1 MKKELNHS
9 EVWAIAGG
17 ALHDE
22 EYRTKYSEVLAF
34 LLRDKNLKIID
45 TAGGTGFPTLDLYK
59 LGFTNLSVTDGN
71 ETYAKELQEKF
82 KKEGMNI
89 QTLHSSW
96 QEIGTKVSDK
106 YDAIVN
112 ADNSF
117 VYMDGWMGGETEEGA
132 ENIFKRVQVCLKNFL
147 EILNKDGFAIIGL
160 GKHYVPSYTG
170 TNKQFESEKDGEH
183 FHTDWSA
190 VYDWNKRINTWT
202 VKAESEN
209 SKGEFVKKA
218 YLITKEELAEQMKK
232 AGFRRVYVV
241 VPDGT
246 RDDLIVGIK

>member
-117 VYMDGWMGGETEEGA
+117 KHCLGCESELKVSGRFRSIEETKTILEAELATRTEE
-132 ENIFKRVQVCLKNFL
+132 
-147 EILNKDGFAIIGL
+147 
-160 GKHYVPSYTG
+160 T
-170 TNKQFESEKDGEH
+170 
-183 FHTDWSA
+183 
-190 VYDWNKRINTWT
+190 
-202 VKAESEN
+202 
-209 SKGEFVKKA
+209 
-218 YLITKEELAEQMKK
+218 
-232 AGFRRVYVV
+232 
-241 VPDGT
+241 
-246 RDDLIVGIK
+246 